1 MKKTFWLGLLTGVL
15 FCTLMFG
22 LAACAFVHK
31 DGGGDFHQSE
41 IVITGNKM
49 VDALNQLGYQDKVNS
64 LAAMLDYYY
73 YEDFDAE
80 QLADGIY
87 SGLVSSLGDIYT
99 TYYTP
104 EQYKEF
110 MESSTGIYAGI
121 GSSVTQDAEGNITLV
136 KPFKGGPAYKGGL
149 LPGDIIVEINDES
162 VSGLDLTGA
171 VNKIKGEPGSTVK
184 LKIYRAGE
192 LDYLEFELVRAN
204 IEVPT
209 VEYQM
214 LEDGIGYIYVME
226 FDEVTEEQFFLA
238 VDALEEQG
246 MKALVVDVRDNPGG
260 MLTTV
265 CAMLS
270 RILPKGEL
278 LLYTEDKYG
287 QSEKYYSDKSETVE
301 LPIAVVMNGASA
313 SASEVFAGALQDH
326 DKAILVGTQS
336 FGKGI
341 VQSLVPMRDGSA
353 IKVTVSKYFTPDGVN
368 IHGSGL
374 TPDIVVELADE
385 LRGQVSIPIE
395 DDNQIQAAVDALK
408 EQLK

>member
-22 LAACAFVHK
+22 LAACAFVNK
-31 DGGGDFHQSE
+31 GDDEYQKSE
-41 IVITGNKM
+41 IVITGNEM
-49 VDALNQLGYQDKVNS
+49 VDALNRLGYQDKVNS

-87 SGLVSSLGDIYT
+87 AGLVSSLGDIYT

-136 KPFKGGPAYKGGL
+136 KPFKGGPAYEGGL

-341 VQSLVPMRDGSA
+341 VQSLVPIRDGSA

-368 IHGSGL
+368 IHGTGL
-374 TPDIVVELADE
+374 TPDIIVELDDE
-385 LRGQVSIPIE
+385 LRGQASIPVE

-408 EQLK
+408 DQLK